1 MGDFN
6 VNMLQYDKNKD
17 SQEFLD
23 KMHSNFLLP
32 YISSPS
38 RVTPRSQTLIDTI
51 FSNKIIVQ
59 SFSGN
64 IRTTISEY
72 YAQFLLLE
80 NNNLHKGQKERK
92 LKYL

>member
-51 FSNKIIVQ
+51 SSNKIIVR
-59 SFSGN
+59 SF
-64 IRTTISEY
+64 RTTISEY

-92 LKYL
+92 LKYR